1 MTIHDRQIHLDA
13 TNLNFNI
20 FSAKEIEQLSV
31 CKITSS
37 VSFDSIGNSVTGGLY
52 DVAMGPS
59 SKNDIC
65 STCCSDMM
73 GCSGHFGHIQLTM
86 PVFNPFFIKNVHDI
100 LSLTCLKCFRLQISG
115 NHYLITSCN
124 LTNINYFRS
133 HQINRE
139 TPIRASRC
147 RIYY

>member
-13 TNLNFNI
+13 NKLEFNV
-20 FSAKEIEQLSV
+20 FSSNDIEKLSV

-65 STCCSDMM
+65 STCSNDIN
-73 GCSGHFGHIQLTM
+73 GCTGHFGHVQLTM
-86 PVFNPFFIKNVHDI
+86 PVYNPFFIKTVKDI

-115 NHYLITSCN
+115 N
-124 LTNINYFRS
+124 
-133 HQINRE
+133 
-139 TPIRASRC
+139 
-147 RIYY
+147 